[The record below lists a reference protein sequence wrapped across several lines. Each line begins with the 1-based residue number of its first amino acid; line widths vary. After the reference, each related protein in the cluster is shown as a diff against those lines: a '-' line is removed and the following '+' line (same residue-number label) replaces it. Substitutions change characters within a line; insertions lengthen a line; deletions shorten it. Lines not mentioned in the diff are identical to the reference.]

1 MEKEYK
7 LWLELFKGILEENS
21 YYENMQKIIKKDK
34 NFSIASLVDDYLDNA
49 TFISVYYYLDS
60 IEEWLGRHKGTIY
73 DALQDLWETG
83 NWKE

>member
-49 TFISVYYYLDS
+49 TFISVSYYLF
-60 IEEWLGRHKGTIY
+60 
-73 DALQDLWETG
+73 LWFVVMFLLFCMQ
-83 NWKE
+83 K